1 MLKVCTPDEQREI
14 NAKTKSSAKLMESLM
29 EKSRP
34 KGWEAALS
42 HRNRLLEYDRT
53 RYGNHFK

>member
-1 MLKVCTPDEQREI
+1 
-14 NAKTKSSAKLMESLM
+14 MESLM

-53 RYGNHFK
+53 RYSGHNCLIKYLHFVLILVTKLVMK